1 MALALPFPRVLDG
14 SVLLAGALGR
24 RRFRRL
30 AVMGR
35 IVARGVERF
44 RCPTESLMAALLTLL
59 AERAADSAVTN
70 PLGAAYD
77 AFLMERAQAAM
88 NADVTPDEAEEDR

>member
-1 MALALPFPRVLDG
+1 MAPPG
-14 SVLLAGALGR
+14 SADYFRLGQAVIDELEEARTVEEAIGAIDSVAQEKRGR
-24 RRFRRL
+24 
-30 AVMGR
+30 
-35 IVARGVERF
+35 
-44 RCPTESLMAALLTLL
+44 ESLMAALLTLL

-88 NADVTPDEAEEDR
+88 NADVTPDEGEEDG